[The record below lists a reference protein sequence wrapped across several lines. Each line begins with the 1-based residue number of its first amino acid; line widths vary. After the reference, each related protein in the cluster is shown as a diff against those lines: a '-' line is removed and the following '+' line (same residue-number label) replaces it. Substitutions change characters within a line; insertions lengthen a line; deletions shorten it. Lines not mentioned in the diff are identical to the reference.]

1 MELAELDHMIALLM
15 KRASIVI
22 ILPMGLFDGTDDHFR
37 EAQREKTA
45 TNILQV
51 VFLLKTLLQK
61 ADIFDKEQI

>member
-37 EAQREKTA
+37 EALREKA
-45 TNILQV
+45 AANILLMA
-51 VFLLKTLLQK
+51 FLLKTLLKQT
-61 ADIFDKEQI
+61 DIVDKEQI